1 MPILGQ
7 PSAAVAVDRGIPVN
21 TSGGRVKQPRSSTH
35 RALHRVHPQRLA
47 GVAAILLSAILVMA
61 SAVAETFQIAD
72 IRVEGLQRI
81 AAGTVFNYLPVQVG
95 DTVDDS
101 ITADIIRTLYGTGFF
116 NDVTVERDGDVLVI
130 AVRERPAVA
139 EIEIT
144 GNKSLKT
151 DVLKQGLEQVGLAEG
166 RVFDPS
172 VLDRIEQELERQY
185 FASGKYGV
193 GIESTV
199 SPLERNRV
207 AVRIEI
213 DEGLT
218 ARLKQINI
226 VGNEAFTDKELL
238 KQFKLGTTNWLS
250 FYTKNNRYS
259 KQQLS
264 GDLESLRS
272 FYLDRGY
279 IEFEITST
287 QVSISPDKKD
297 IYLTIGVNEGQ
308 VYRVSD
314 IQLAGEPSV
323 PAARLFPLIH
333 MRRGEVYSRKTATES
348 ADRISELLGNEGY
361 AFANVNA
368 VPDVNE
374 DTKTVGVT
382 FFIDPG
388 KRVYVR
394 RINMRGNTRTR
405 DEVLRREMRQLETA
419 WFSTDLV
426 KRSRERLQR
435 LGYFEEVNIETP
447 AVPGTADQVDVDV
460 TVKERPS
467 GNLMAGIG
475 YSQSQG
481 IIFNTSISQ
490 SNFLG
495 TGKQVAFAFNTS
507 RVSQLYQL
515 AYTNPYYTVDGIS
528 RGFDLSYRTTNF
540 DQLIGADYTTDV
552 GRAAINYGF
561 PISDTSRFGLGAY
574 YQYTKFVAGFSALA
588 QDFVAANGDVF
599 NDFFLTASY
608 IDDSRDS
615 AVFASK
621 GALQSLVGEV
631 AIPGSDL
638 TYYRLTYRG
647 RYFLPLT
654 QSLTLALKGD
664 AGYGDGYGDTDALP
678 FFENF
683 YAGGP
688 RSVRGFKANTLGP
701 RETTYNQDPVGG
713 NVELAGGI
721 ELYAPPPIRG
731 NFQNT
736 VRIGAF
742 LDFGNVWWTQK
753 TPLVEPTGFSL
764 SDLRYSTGLS
774 FAWLSPVGALSL
786 SYAIPLN
793 AKDGDQEEAFQFTF
807 GQSF

>member
-1 MPILGQ
+1 M
-7 PSAAVAVDRGIPVN
+7 SVMAAGRMQPVN
-21 TSGGRVKQPRSSTH
+21 ASGGSVTQPKVKTAGACRF
-35 RALHRVHPQRLA
+35 ALPMVLA
-47 GVAAILLSAILVMA
+47 LLLCTGPTLAQV
-61 SAVAETFQIAD
+61 FQIAD

-95 DTVDDS
+95 DTVSDDV
-101 ITADIIRTLYGTGFF
+101 TAQIIRTLYGTGFF
-116 NDVTVERDGDVLVI
+116 DDVAVERDGDVLVI

-144 GNKSLKT
+144 GNKSLNT
-151 DVLKQGLEQVGLAEG
+151 EVLKQGLVEVGLAEG

-207 AVRIEI
+207 AIRIEI

-238 KQFKLGTTNWLS
+238 RELKLGTTNWLS
-250 FYTKNNRYS
+250 FYTKNDRYS
-259 KQQLS
+259 KQQLA

-279 IEFEITST
+279 IGFEITST

-297 IYLTIGVNEGQ
+297 IYLTIAVDEGD
-308 VYRVSD
+308 VFRVSD
-314 IQLAGEPSV
+314 LQLAGEPSV

-348 ADRISELLGNEGY
+348 AERISQLLGDEGY

-368 VPDVNE
+368 VPEVDE
-374 DTKTVGVT
+374 DNNTVAVT
-382 FFIDPG
+382 FFVDPG

-394 RINMRGNTRTR
+394 RINMQGNTRTR

-419 WFSTDLV
+419 WFSTELV

-447 AVPGTADQVDVDV
+447 AVPGTADQVDVNV

-475 YSQSQG
+475 FSQSEG
-481 IIFNTSISQ
+481 LIFNTSVSQ

-495 TGKQVAFAFNTS
+495 TGKRVAFAFNTS
-507 RVSQLYQL
+507 RTAQLYRL
-515 AYTNPYYTVDGIS
+515 AYTNPYYTIDGIS
-528 RGFDLSYRTTNF
+528 RGFDVSYRSTDF
-540 DQLIGADYTTDV
+540 DQLIGADYSTDV
-552 GRAAINYGF
+552 GRAAINFGL
-561 PISDTSRFGLGAY
+561 PISDTARAGIGAY
-574 YQYTKFVAGFSALA
+574 YQYTKFYAGRSLLA
-588 QDFVAANGDVF
+588 QDFVAENGDVF

-608 IDDSRDS
+608 VNDSRDS
-615 AVFASK
+615 AIFPNE
-621 GALQSLVGEV
+621 GTLQSLFGEV

-638 TYYRLTYRG
+638 QYYRLTYRG
-647 RYFLPLT
+647 RHYLPLGRR
-654 QSLTLALKGD
+654 LTLALKGD
-664 AGYGDGYGDTDALP
+664 LGYGDGYGSTDALP

-701 RETTYNQDPVGG
+701 RETTIDEDPVGG
-713 NVELAGGI
+713 NLELTGGI
-721 ELYAPPPIRG
+721 EIYAPPPLG
-731 NFQNT
+731 ENLANT
-736 VRIGAF
+736 VRVGAF
-742 LDFGNVWWTQK
+742 FDFGNVWWTED
-753 TPLVEPTGFSL
+753 TALVEPTGFEL
-764 SDLRYSTGLS
+764 GDLRYSTGLS

-786 SYAIPLN
+786 SLAYPLN
-793 AKDGDQEEAFQFTF
+793 KQDQDEEQVFQFTF
-807 GQSF
+807 GQTF

>member
-1 MPILGQ
+1 MAAGRAQ
-7 PSAAVAVDRGIPVN
+7 PAQA
-21 TSGGRVKQPRSSTH
+21 SGGRVTKPNVF
-35 RALHRVHPQRLA
+35 AA
-47 GVAAILLSAILVMA
+47 GVRRPVRGAALALLLFTGSVI
-61 SAVAETFQIAD
+61 AETFQVAD

-95 DTVDDS
+95 DTVSDG
-101 ITADIIRTLYGTGFF
+101 ITAQIIRTLYGTGFF
-116 NDVTVERDGDVLVI
+116 DDVAVERDGDVLVI

-144 GNKSLKT
+144 GNKSLNT
-151 DVLKQGLEQVGLAEG
+151 EVLKQGLAEVGLAEG

-193 GIESTV
+193 GIQSTV

-207 AVRIEI
+207 ALRIEI

-226 VGNEAFTDKELL
+226 VGNEAFTDKELV
-238 KQFKLGTTNWLS
+238 KEFKLGTTNWLS
-250 FYTKNNRYS
+250 FYTKNDRYS

-297 IYLTIGVNEGQ
+297 IYLTVAVREGE

-323 PAARLFPLIH
+323 PASDIFPLVQ

-348 ADRISELLGNEGY
+348 ADRISRLLGDEGY

-368 VPDVNE
+368 VPEVDA
-374 DTKTVGVT
+374 DTKTVAVT
-382 FFIDPG
+382 FFVDPG

-394 RINMRGNTRTR
+394 RVNMKGNVRTR

-419 WFSTDLV
+419 WFSTELV

-435 LGYFEEVNIETP
+435 LGYFDEVNIETP

-460 TVKERPS
+460 TVKERAS

-481 IIFNTSISQ
+481 VILNASITQ
-490 SNFLG
+490 NNFLG
-495 TGKQVAFAFNTS
+495 TGTRVALAMNTS
-507 RVSQLYQL
+507 RVSQLYRIG
-515 AYTNPYYTVDGIS
+515 YTNPYYTVDGIS
-528 RGFDLSYRTTNF
+528 RGFDLSYRTTDF
-540 DQLIGADYTTDV
+540 DALLGADYSTDI
-552 GRAAINYGF
+552 GRAAVSFGL
-561 PISDTSRFGLGAY
+561 PLSDTATAGFGGY
-574 YQYTKFVAGFSALA
+574 YQYTKFFAGQSFLA
-588 QDFVAANGDVF
+588 QDFVAKNGDVF
-599 NDFFLTASY
+599 NDVFLTASY
-608 IDDSRDS
+608 VNDSRDA
-615 AVFASK
+615 AVFPTR
-621 GALQSLVGEV
+621 GSLHSLFGEISV
-631 AIPGSDL
+631 PGSDL
-638 TYYRLTYRG
+638 QYYRLTARG
-647 RYFLPLT
+647 RQYVPLT
-654 QSLTLALKGD
+654 ERVTLALQGD
-664 AGYGDGYGDTDALP
+664 VGYGDGYGSTEQMP

-688 RSVRGFKANTLGP
+688 RSVRGFRANTLGP
-701 RETTYNQDPVGG
+701 RETTLYQDPVGG
-713 NVELAGGI
+713 NLELVGGL
-721 ELYAPPPIRG
+721 EVYAPPPIGG
-731 NFQNT
+731 NFENT
-736 VRIGAF
+736 VRVGAF
-742 LDFGNVWWTQK
+742 FDFGNVWWTEE
-753 TPLVEPTGFSL
+753 TPLVTPTGFDL
-764 SDLRYSTGLS
+764 GELRYSTGLS
-774 FAWLSPVGALSL
+774 FAWLSPIGALSL
-786 SYAIPLN
+786 SVAYPLN
-793 AKDGDQEEAFQFTF
+793 KKELDEEQVFQFSF
-807 GQSF
+807 GQAF

>member
-1 MPILGQ
+1 MRPLALGTMAM
-7 PSAAVAVDRGIPVN
+7 AAGRLQPVN
-21 TSGGRVKQPRSSTH
+21 ASGGSVSQPK
-35 RALHRVHPQRLA
+35 AQAA
-47 GVAAILLSAILVMA
+47 GVSRSALSILLALLLSAGAAL
-61 SAVAETFQIAD
+61 AEVFQIAD

-95 DTVDDS
+95 ETVSDD
-101 ITADIIRTLYGTGFF
+101 ITAQIIRTLYGTGFF
-116 NDVTVERDGDVLVI
+116 DDVSVERDGDVLVI
-130 AVRERPAVA
+130 GVRERPAVA

-144 GNKSLKT
+144 GNKSLNT
-151 DVLKQGLEQVGLAEG
+151 DVLKEGLVEVGLAEG

-172 VLDRIEQELERQY
+172 VLDRIEQELQRQY

-218 ARLKQINI
+218 ARLKQINV

-238 KQFKLGTTNWLS
+238 KEFKLGTTNWLS
-250 FYTKNNRYS
+250 FYTKNDRYS
-259 KQQLS
+259 KQQLA

-272 FYLDRGY
+272 FYLDRGH
-279 IEFEITST
+279 IAFEITST

-297 IYLTIGVNEGQ
+297 IYLTIAVDEGD

-323 PAARLFPLIH
+323 PAQRLFPLVH
-333 MRRGEVYSRKTATES
+333 MRRGEVYSRKISTES
-348 ADRISELLGNEGY
+348 ADRISKLLGDEGY

-368 VPDVNE
+368 VPEVNE
-374 DTKTVGVT
+374 DAKTVAVT
-382 FFIDPG
+382 FFVDPG

-394 RINMRGNTRTR
+394 RINMQGNTRTR

-435 LGYFEEVNIETP
+435 LGYFEEVSIETP
-447 AVPGTADQVDVDV
+447 AVPGTADQVDVNI

-475 YSQSQG
+475 FSQSEG
-481 IIFNTSISQ
+481 IIFNTSVSQ

-495 TGKQVAFAFNTS
+495 TGKRVAFAFNTS
-507 RVSQLYQL
+507 RTAQLYRL
-515 AYTNPYYTVDGIS
+515 AYTNPYYTIDGIS
-528 RGFDLSYRTTNF
+528 RGFDISYRSTDF
-540 DQLIGADYTTDV
+540 DRLIGADYSTDI
-552 GRAAINYGF
+552 GRAAINFGL
-561 PISDTSRFGLGAY
+561 PISDTARAGIGGY
-574 YQYTKFVAGFSALA
+574 YQYTKFYAGRSLLA
-588 QDFVAANGDVF
+588 QDFVAENGDVF

-608 IDDSRDS
+608 TNDSRDS
-615 AVFASK
+615 AIFPSE
-621 GALQSLVGEV
+621 GSLQSVSGEI

-638 TYYRLTYRG
+638 QYFRLTARG
-647 RYFLPLT
+647 RQYVPLGR
-654 QSLTLALKGD
+654 QLTLALKGD
-664 AGYGDGYGDTDALP
+664 LGYGDGYGSTESLP

-683 YAGGP
+683 FAGGP

-701 RETTYNQDPVGG
+701 RETTLDEDPVGG
-713 NVELAGGI
+713 NLEISGGI
-721 ELYAPPPIRG
+721 ELYAPPPLG
-731 NFQNT
+731 ENLQNT
-736 VRIGAF
+736 VRVGAF
-742 LDFGNVWWTQK
+742 LDFGNVWWTED
-753 TPLVEPTGFSL
+753 TDLVEPTGL
-764 SDLRYSTGLS
+764 ELGDLRYSTGLS

-786 SYAIPLN
+786 SLAYPLN
-793 AKDGDQEEAFQFTF
+793 KEDQDEEQVFQFTF
-807 GQSF
+807 GQTF